1 VVPTTTKASTT
12 NTSLVAST
20 ISTIYTIDSTIGVYD
35 TSANNFN
42 SRHHLQPIRT
52 SATLAI

>member
-1 VVPTTTKASTT
+1 VVPTTTKGFTT
-12 NTSLVAST
+12 NTSLVVST
-20 ISTIYTIDSTIGVYD
+20 IGSTIGVFN

-52 SATLAI
+52 STTLAI